1 MSKLIAVLLASL
13 AFSAAVHAADPA
25 QEKAAFQ
32 RRLDSVKTLTAALQR
47 DNDAGTPAVKEAL
60 ASVNARQK
68 EAEELAGAGEYEVAR
83 EILDE
88 GYKKLTGALMKAK
101 TGEGYQAKSE
111 MVGMTGSDGQLLSAT
126 KMKSDLTRKSTS
138 ADAMLDAAKRT
149 DTTKGG
155 THGKEIAAMEAQIAK
170 AKSAAASGDL
180 KTADKLIDEVLLK
193 EKQLI
198 ASLASGGGYKAV
210 DDTMSGMAGSAA
222 VSPEKLK
229 ADYERKLMSASALLD
244 AEKRVDEKG
253 THRSEIA
260 AHEADIVKAKAAAA
274 KGDFAN
280 ANQLI
285 DDVLLKEK
293 KLIATTKADSSTA
306 GLKSGSAADASASG
320 RDMSGMTGDEKKAE
334 VAKTLRSAT
343 SLRDL
348 ISRRSQ
354 ERGIDSAAT
363 LAKIEQLIGEA
374 RKLESADPGRAMQ
387 VASSAYDAAKAGLAG
402 LPK

>member
-1 MSKLIAVLLASL
+1 MSKLISALLASL
-13 AFSAAVHAADPA
+13 VLSASAYAADPA

-32 RRLDSVKTLTAALQR
+32 RRLDSVKTLTSALQR

-60 ASVNARQK
+60 ASVGARQK
-68 EAEELAGAGEYEVAR
+68 EAEELASAGEYEVAR

-88 GYKKLTGALMKAK
+88 GYKKLTAVLMKAK
-101 TGEGYQAKSE
+101 TGEGFQNKSE
-111 MVGMTGSDGQLLSAT
+111 MVGMTGNDGQLLSVT
-126 KMKSDLTRKSTS
+126 KMKADFARELAS
-138 ADAMLDAAKRT
+138 ADSMLDAAKRT
-149 DTTKGG
+149 DAAKGG
-155 THGKEIAAMEAQIAK
+155 SHGKEIAVLEGQIAK
-170 AKSAAASGDL
+170 AKSAAAAGDL
-180 KTADKLIDEVLLK
+180 KTADQLIDQVLLK

-198 ASLASGGGYKAV
+198 AGMASGGGHTPQG
-210 DDTMSGMAGSAA
+210 DSMSGMAGSTT

-253 THRSEIA
+253 THGNEIA
-260 AHEADIVKAKAAAA
+260 AHEADIAKAKTAAA
-274 KGDFAN
+274 KGDFAK

-293 KLIATTKADSSTA
+293 KLIASSKSNSSTA
-306 GLKSGSAADASASG
+306 ALKTGSAAASDAG
-320 RDMSGMTGDEKKAE
+320 RDMSGMTSDEKKAE

-363 LAKIEQLIGEA
+363 VGKIEQLIGEA
-374 RKLESADPGRAMQ
+374 RKLETSDPGRAMQ
-387 VASSAYDAAKAGLAG
+387 VAASAYEAAKAGLAG
-402 LPK
+402 LSK